1 MTGLK
6 INFGKPHCCFQP
18 TFQSTAAYN
27 CENITCYKVSWDT
40 SQSVQSILRYFTIF
54 SGTCSEN
61 SRCGKR
67 LQNSVWA
74 LKSSAGCLPVIALK
88 RAQREK
94 EKRKWAKTVFSLVLG
109 HWQAILVYLC
119 IFSLLARSGAA
130 YDTALPHYFSFA
142 KVYSLWSL
150 NRNLLFL
157 SLWNIFEQRGLLDL
171 AQYFSSGQLWLSGLS
186 KREYHTHVCISA
198 TQSLF

>member
-1 MTGLK
+1 M
-6 INFGKPHCCFQP
+6 
-18 TFQSTAAYN
+18 
-27 CENITCYKVSWDT
+27 SWDT

-94 EKRKWAKTVFSLVLG
+94 EKRKWAKSVFSLVLG

-150 NRNLLFL
+150 NRNLLCLCGIFL
-157 SLWNIFEQRGLLDL
+157 SKEDFWTWPNIFLLGSHGFL
-171 AQYFSSGQLWLSGLS
+171 AFPKENTILMCVLVP
-186 KREYHTHVCISA
+186 HNPC
-198 TQSLF
+198 FN

>member
-1 MTGLK
+1 M
-6 INFGKPHCCFQP
+6 
-18 TFQSTAAYN
+18 
-27 CENITCYKVSWDT
+27 SWDT
-40 SQSVQSILRYFTIF
+40 SQSAQSILRYFTIF

-94 EKRKWAKTVFSLVLG
+94 EKRKWAKSVFSLVLG

-130 YDTALPHYFSFA
+130 CDTALPHYFSFA
-142 KVYSLWSL
+142 KVYSLWFPQQKST
-150 NRNLLFL
+150 LFVSVEYFWAKRTFGL
-157 SLWNIFEQRGLLDL
+157 GPIFFFWTVMAFWPFQ
-171 AQYFSSGQLWLSGLS
+171 
-186 KREYHTHVCISA
+186 KRIPYSCVY
-198 TQSLF
+198 